1 MWGQHNPMGPRASG
15 LFSRYLGTAPVPATN
30 AITHDS
36 WKVGQCLNAKD
47 AEYLEIV
54 TQALSVCID
63 YRPKFGQ
70 GGDKGFSVDE
80 FQALYR
86 ADPFY
91 SWFGLDSPLMYAAHR
106 AAGGM
111 TSVYRQIG
119 IGCQWLFQ
127 RVLQDQLS
135 LDADSATWSYTIPGA
150 GGKERR
156 LSLDGRMPLE
166 KIADRNKRARVAH
179 WLQEAAQRLKL
190 TADKAAT
197 LEGAVFEVRQGYKSQ
212 DSKRQNADVAN
223 AAHAHAHN
231 YLPIAAVLSLQIP
244 KVLIDRYRSALW
256 LILVGSTN
264 GTPFDSTYVFMR
276 EVVGYDL
283 AGFFERNAGP
293 LRTTIQLILRSLLSE
308 PPK

>member
-1 MWGQHNPMGPRASG
+1 
-15 LFSRYLGTAPVPATN
+15 L
-30 AITHDS
+30 
-36 WKVGQCLNAKD
+36 KAKD
-47 AEYLEIV
+47 TDYLEIV
-54 TQALSVCID
+54 TQALSVCMD

-70 GGDKGFSVDE
+70 GGEEGLSVEE
-80 FQALYR
+80 FQTLYR

-127 RVLQDQLS
+127 RVLQDHLG
-135 LDADSATWSYTIPGA
+135 LDAESATWSYTIPGA
-150 GGKERR
+150 GGRERR
-156 LSLDGRMPLE
+156 LSLDGRIPLS
-166 KIADRNKRARVAH
+166 KIGDRDKRARVAA
-179 WLQEAAQRLKL
+179 WLREAAQKL
-190 TADKAAT
+190 QLSAEKAAT
-197 LEGAVFEVRQGYKSQ
+197 LEGVVFEVRQGYKSQ

-231 YLPIAAVLSLQIP
+231 YLPAAAVLSLQIP

-256 LILVGSTN
+256 LILVGSTK

-276 EVVGYDL
+276 DIVGYDL
-283 AGFFERNAGP
+283 GGFFERNADQ
-293 LRTTIQLILRSLLSE
+293 LRAIIHLILRSLLSE